1 MVVLHLALNGAFLA
15 ILDDVDEEKE
25 NVDTDVYIDY
35 VLAMMASVLIS
46 LVVMIIFELL
56 VIMKSII
63 LDILSWILIIM
74 LAIASLAGTVVM
86 SIEYCG

>member
-63 LDILSWILIIM
+63 LDILSWILIVM